1 MTKEEAIK
9 ILERIQDP
17 DPHEGTLTEDAYN
30 ALQMAIDLLKIKG
43 TDYLKRCPFCGK
55 PACIEKTQDTIL
67 PWAVRC
73 INTKCGARTGQWMQL
88 DSAAEA
94 WNKRR

>member
-1 MTKEEAIK
+1 MTKDEAIK

-30 ALQMAIDLLKIKG
+30 ALQMAIDLLKDTG
-43 TDYLKRCPFCGK
+43 YLKHCPFCGK
-55 PACIEKTQDTIL
+55 PACFERFQDTDFQ
-67 PWAVRC
+67 WAVRC
-73 INTKCGARTGQWMQL
+73 TNSKCGARTGQWIRL
-88 DSAAEA
+88 ESAAEA